1 MMGRDKKVAEKILNH
16 IIETLRL
23 LTGEVSILQ
32 HLTDSLT
39 VIEVNKDTKINERI
53 LSHTLEIIYLLTG
66 EEYSI
71 VKKNSPHIH
80 HLTGECD
87 IDRYK
92 ESIPENQQTLK
103 TLEIPEN
110 RSSGL
115 QDDNVD
121 SVSEEGEDEIDDK
134 DIVQVTIQSE
144 LCTGPSSV
152 KPLTV
157 SKTEQEEL
165 NIRTPEQV
173 KEETVNN
180 SEGAIS
186 VTPSSVLKLEQ
197 EELDIRDQLVDI
209 PGNISEDDDL
219 YNFSVKLEDE
229 DEQEEKDIRQVEI
242 NSHLCVGLQEE
253 NMDTLL
259 VVKEEDD
266 ENDIQKVK
274 ICSDGITTRNI
285 SDALPTS
292 LSSPD
297 CVMEDFS
304 VSHSNLDANQI
315 MKTTNIN
322 LDVSVV
328 THKEDIH
335 SEKRSHDFSE
345 RAYTCSDCGKYFSK
359 SSNLIAHKRTHTGE
373 RPFACSDCGKC
384 FRRASHLEGHK
395 KTHTGERPYACSECG
410 KCYIQ
415 ISNLIEH
422 KKTHTGEKPFAC
434 SECGKCFSQ
443 KGGLVRH
450 QKCHT
455 GERPYVC
462 SECGKYFNQRSYLVK
477 HKRIH
482 TGEKPFVCSEC
493 GKSFNLRSDLVNH
506 NRIHTGEKPFA
517 CSECGKCFNRRS
529 NLVKHKRLHTGL

>member
-1 MMGRDKKVAEKILNH
+1 MGRDKKVAEKILNH

-23 LTGEVSILQ
+23 LTGE

-39 VIEVNKDTKINERI
+39 VIEVNKDTKINKRI

-66 EEYSI
+66 EEYTI
-71 VKKNSPHIH
+71 VKKKSPHNH

-92 ESIPENQQTLK
+92 ESISENQKTLK
-103 TLEIPEN
+103 TLGIPEN
-110 RSSGL
+110 RSSG
-115 QDDNVD
+115 
-121 SVSEEGEDEIDDK
+121 
-134 DIVQVTIQSE
+134 
-144 LCTGPSSV
+144 PSSV
-152 KPLTV
+152 KTLTV

-165 NIRTPEQV
+165 NIRGPEQV

-180 SEGAIS
+180 SEGPSS
-186 VTPSSVLKLEQ
+186 VTCSSVLKLEQ
-197 EELDIRDQLVDI
+197 EELSIRDQQVDI
-209 PGNISEDDDL
+209 HGH
-219 YNFSVKLEDE
+219 
-229 DEQEEKDIRQVEI
+229 IRD
-242 NSHLCVGLQEE
+242 GLQEE
-253 NMDTLL
+253 HVDTLL
-259 VVKEEDD
+259 VVKEEGDEWD
-266 ENDIQKVK
+266 ENDIQKVE
-274 ICSDGITTRNI
+274 ICSDGTTTRNI
-285 SDALPTS
+285 TDAHPIS
-292 LSSPD
+292 LNSQD
-297 CVMEDFS
+297 
-304 VSHSNLDANQI
+304 SHSSLNANQI
-315 MKTTNIN
+315 IKTTDNN
-322 LDVSVV
+322 L
-328 THKEDIH
+328 EDIH
-335 SEKRSHDFSE
+335 TAESANEFSEKN
-345 RAYTCSDCGKYFSK
+345 ACSDCGKYFSK

-415 ISNLIEH
+415 ISSLIEH
-422 KKTHTGEKPFAC
+422 KKSHTGEKPFAC

-443 KGGLVRH
+443 KASLVRH

-462 SECGKYFNQRSYLVK
+462 SECGKYFNQRSDLVN
-477 HKRIH
+477 HNRIH

-493 GKSFNLRSDLVNH
+493 GKCFTLQTDLVKH

-529 NLVKHKRLHTGL
+529 NLVKHMKIHKGL